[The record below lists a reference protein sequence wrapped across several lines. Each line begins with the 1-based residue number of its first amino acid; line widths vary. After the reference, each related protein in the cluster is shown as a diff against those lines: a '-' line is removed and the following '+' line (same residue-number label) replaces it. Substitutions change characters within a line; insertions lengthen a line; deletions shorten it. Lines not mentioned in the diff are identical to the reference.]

1 MKLMMLTLLSTLAC
15 CACSV
20 AEPAPAVVAA
30 MDQDFRL
37 KVGGVARF
45 ADGELQIG
53 FDGVMADSRC
63 PKGEQCVW
71 AGDARVRVWWR
82 QGGGPK
88 LQRELHTRPGPEQ
101 TAALPGYGLTL
112 VNLEPAPVSGR
123 TIASDAYVATLRLSH
138 GQAAVPDR

>member
-1 MKLMMLTLLSTLAC
+1 MKLVTLALLSTLAC

-20 AEPAPAVVAA
+20 AEPAPAVLAA

-37 KVGGVARF
+37 KVGGVARLVE
-45 ADGELQIG
+45 GELQIG
-53 FDGVMADSRC
+53 LDGVTADSRC

-88 LQRELHTRPGPEQ
+88 VLGELHTRPGPEQ

-112 VNLEPAPVSGR
+112 VGLEPVPVSGR
-123 TIASDAYVATLRLSH
+123 SIASDAYVATLRLSRTQDA
-138 GQAAVPDR
+138 GTER